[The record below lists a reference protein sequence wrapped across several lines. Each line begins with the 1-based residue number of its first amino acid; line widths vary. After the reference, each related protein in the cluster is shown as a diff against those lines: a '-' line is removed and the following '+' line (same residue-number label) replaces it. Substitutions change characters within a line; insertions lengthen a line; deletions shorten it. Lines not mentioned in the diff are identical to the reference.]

1 MSTRAAARAEQDPPT
16 PETDCAQPVS
26 QAGRFVTEEEYW
38 RDYYFESDIHY
49 EWNNGR
55 LEEKPVSDYGTYLV
69 YAWFTLLLQHFLSAR
84 PIAKMVALEM
94 GFRLPLPTGTVIRK
108 PDFGVVCND
117 NPQPLLYFD
126 ASYHGVFDL
135 CVEALS
141 ERKPAGIVRDTVTK
155 KTEYASGGVKE
166 YIILHREPERQA
178 FYTLTTAGVYVPIAP
193 EEGVIHSRVLP
204 GLQFRLDDL
213 IAQPSLDAMR
223 RDPVYAAFV
232 LPDWREAEERAEA
245 EAQRADTE
253 ARRAD
258 TEARRAEAEARRAD
272 AETQERVALEQRL
285 DQEVQARKEAEE
297 ALAQLRK
304 QQPDR

>member
-1 MSTRAAARAEQDPPT
+1 MSTRVAARAEEHILI
-16 PETDCAQPVS
+16 PETDAIQPVS
-26 QAGRFVTEEEYW
+26 HAGRLVTEEEYW
-38 RDYYFESDIHY
+38 RDYYFESDVHY

-69 YAWFTLLLQHFLSAR
+69 YAWFTLLLQHFLRAQ

-94 GFRLPLPTGTVIRK
+94 GFRLPLSTGTVIRK
-108 PDFGVVCND
+108 PDFGVVRND

-141 ERKPAGIVRDTVTK
+141 ERKPDYIVRDTVTK
-155 KTEYASGGVKE
+155 KTEYAAGGVKE

-178 FYTLTTAGVYVPIAP
+178 FYTLTTAGVYAPIPADD
-193 EEGVIHSRVLP
+193 GVIRSRVLP

-213 IAQPSLDAMR
+213 IAQPSIETLR
-223 RDPVYAAFV
+223 RDPIYAAFV

-245 EAQRADTE
+245 Q
-253 ARRAD
+253 
-258 TEARRAEAEARRAD
+258 ARRAEAEAQRAD
-272 AETQERVALEQRL
+272 AEVQARAALEKRL
-285 DQEVQARKEAEE
+285 DEEIQARKEAEE
-297 ALAQLRK
+297 ALARLEKPSRN
-304 QQPDR
+304 R

>member
-1 MSTRAAARAEQDPPT
+1 MIALTEVDFIMSTRASARAEQDPPT
-16 PETDCAQPVS
+16 PETDRVQPVS
-26 QAGRFVTEEEYW
+26 QAGRLVTEEEYW

-84 PIAKMVALEM
+84 PIARMVALEM

-108 PDFGVVCND
+108 PDFGVVRND

-126 ASYHGVFDL
+126 ATYHGVFDL

-141 ERKPAGIVRDTVTK
+141 ERKPEYIVRDTVTK
-155 KTEYASGGVKE
+155 QAEYAAGGVKE
-166 YIILHREPERQA
+166 YIILHRESERQA
-178 FYTLTTAGVYVPIAP
+178 FYTLTTEGVYVPIAP
-193 EEGVIHSRVLP
+193 EDGVIRSRVLP

-232 LPDWREAEERAEA
+232 LPGWREAEERAEA
-245 EAQRADTE
+245 EA
-253 ARRAD
+253 RRAGA
-258 TEARRAEAEARRAD
+258 EAQRAEAETQARL
-272 AETQERVALEQRL
+272 VIEQRL
-285 DQEVQARKEAEE
+285 AQEIQARREAEE
-297 ALAQLRK
+297 ALARLRAER
-304 QQPDR
+304 PDH

>member
-1 MSTRAAARAEQDPPT
+1 MIALAEVDVTMSTRAAARAEQHTPT
-16 PETDCAQPVS
+16 TETDSVQPVS
-26 QAGRFVTEEEYW
+26 QAGRLVTEEEYW

-69 YAWFTLLLQHFLSAR
+69 YAWFTLLLQHFLRAR

-108 PDFGVVCND
+108 PDFGVVRND

-155 KTEYASGGVKE
+155 KAEYAAGGVKE

-204 GLQFRLDDL
+204 GLGFRLDDL
-213 IAQPSLDAMR
+213 IAQPSLEEMR

-232 LPDWREAEERAEA
+232 LPGWREAEERAEA
-245 EAQRADTE
+245 EA
-253 ARRAD
+253 
-258 TEARRAEAEARRAD
+258 RRAESESQARM
-272 AETQERVALEQRL
+272 ALEQRL
-285 DQEVQARKEAEE
+285 DEEIRARQEAEE
-297 ALAQLRK
+297 ALAQLRA
-304 QQPDR
+304 QRPGR